1 MSISEPF
8 IRRPI
13 ATALL
18 ALGMALAGIV
28 AYVALPVAPLP
39 SVDLP
44 TIVVGANQ
52 PGADPATMASSVT
65 APLERRLGA
74 IAGVS
79 EMTSTSSLGGASI
92 VVQFDLSRS
101 IEGAARDVQA
111 AINAAGTDL
120 PAGLPFPPYL
130 RKANPGDAPVL
141 ILAMTSDTVSPGA
154 VYDAADSV
162 VSPRI
167 AQVPGVSQVIIA
179 GAEQPAIRVS
189 VNPAAARAAGLG
201 LEDIRLAITRN
212 HVNQPTGLIE
222 GRDQSAA
229 ITVNDRLNT
238 PADFGAIVVKAADGA
253 IVRLS
258 AVADVALDVRDRRQ
272 GGSFDGRPAVLMIIF
287 KQADANVIE
296 VVDAIQS
303 LMPQL
308 QRWLPGGVAVRTVRD
323 RSETIRASV
332 HDVQRTLLISIVL
345 VVAVVAVF
353 LRRASAVAAAGAAV
367 PLSLLGTLAVMWLV
381 GYSLDNL
388 SLMALT
394 ISVGFVVDDA
404 IVMIENMARLMERG
418 MKPMQAA
425 LVGARQIG
433 STVVSITVSLIAV
446 FIPLLFMG
454 GIVGRLFREFSAT
467 LAVAVAISGIVS
479 LTLTPMMAAH
489 LARATPR
496 PPGLLARNFDR
507 GMEALVTGYL
517 WSLAHVL
524 RFRRLALLATLG
536 LIGLT
541 VWLYTVV
548 PKGFFPDQDSGLIIA
563 TTRAPPDTSFQAM
576 QRMQEQVVAV
586 VLQDA
591 AIAGIGSS
599 VGGGGG
605 NASVSQG
612 RLFISLKPLAERP
625 GITAAQVID
634 RIRRPLGA
642 IPGIQTFMR
651 AVQDVGFGGR
661 AGNAQYQFVLL
672 SPDLE
677 GLETWSEALVRRLR
691 TVPGLT
697 DVSSDQQRAG
707 LVARLTIDREAAARL
722 GVSVQAIDAALNS
735 AFAQRQVAILYRTRN
750 QYRVILEVD
759 RRGAQHPE
767 QIDDIFVPGPGGRM
781 IPLNALVQLER
792 TTAPLSVSH
801 QGQFPA
807 ATITFN
813 LGPGISLGDTAAA
826 VEQASRD
833 VGLPATMRTEFA
845 GNARAFQSFSRDQP
859 LLILAALLTIY
870 IVLGVLYE
878 HLLHPITI
886 LSTLPTAG
894 IGALLAL
901 LVTGTPFGIIA
912 LIGVILLMGIVK
924 KNAIMLVDFALEHER
939 SQGVG
944 GMTAILEACR
954 ERFRPI
960 LMTTLA
966 AVFGAVPLA
975 LASGA
980 GSELR
985 QPLGVTIIG
994 GLLLSQILT
1003 LYTTPVVYLAL
1014 DGLGGGRR
1022 RALAAAPAEYQS
1034 PRGKIREKRRPRR
1047 VAPPPRCTTGRNA

>member
-13 ATALL
+13 ATTLL
-18 ALGMALAGIV
+18 SIGIALAGFV
-28 AYVALPVAPLP
+28 AYFSLPVAPLP

-44 TIVVGANQ
+44 TIVVSASQ
-52 PGADPATMASSVT
+52 PGADPATMSSSVA

-74 IAGVS
+74 IAGVT
-79 EMTSTSSLGGASI
+79 EMTSTSSLGSASI

-101 IEGAARDVQA
+101 VEGAARDVQA
-111 AINAAGTDL
+111 AINAAGSDL
-120 PAGLPFPPYL
+120 PAGLPSPPNF

-141 ILAMTSDTVSPGA
+141 IMSMAAGTVSPGA

-162 VSPRI
+162 VAPRI
-167 AQVPGVSQVIIA
+167 AQVPGVAQVVIA
-179 GAEQPAIRVS
+179 GAEQPAIRVT
-189 VNPAAARAAGLG
+189 VNPAAAKSAGVG
-201 LEDIRLAITRN
+201 LEALRQAIANNNVT
-212 HVNQPTGLIE
+212 QATGLID
-222 GRDQSAA
+222 GTHQSAA
-229 ITVNDRLNT
+229 IMANDRLNT
-238 PADFGAIVVKAADGA
+238 PEDYGRIIVKSSNGS
-253 IVRLS
+253 IVRVNS
-258 AVADVALDVRDRRQ
+258 VARVDLDVRDRRQ
-272 GGSFDGRPAVLMIIF
+272 GGSVDGRPAVMMIIF
-287 KQADANVIE
+287 KQSDANVIE
-296 VVDAIQS
+296 VVDGIQK

-308 QRWLPGGVAVRTVRD
+308 QRWLPGGVVVSTIRD

-332 HDVQRTLLISIVL
+332 HEVQQTLLISIALVIG
-345 VVAVVAVF
+345 VVALF
-353 LRRASAVAAAGAAV
+353 LGRTSAVASAAASV
-367 PLSLLGTLAVMWLV
+367 PLSLLGTLAVMWLL

-418 MKPMQAA
+418 MKPFQAA
-425 LVGARQIG
+425 LEGAKQIG
-433 STVVSITVSLIAV
+433 FTVVSITVSLIAV

-467 LAVAVAISGIVS
+467 LAIAVGISGVVS

-489 LARATPR
+489 LARSGPYR
-496 PPGLLARNFDR
+496 PGRIIRAVDAA
-507 GMEALVTGYL
+507 MEAMTNGYL
-517 WSLAHVL
+517 WSLRHVL
-524 RFRRLALLATLG
+524 RFRRIMLVVTLG

-541 VWLYTVV
+541 VWLYMIV
-548 PKGFFPDQDSGLIIA
+548 PKGFFPDQDTGLVMG
-563 TTRAPPDTSFQAM
+563 TTRGPPETSFQSM
-576 QRMQEQVVAV
+576 QQMQERVVAV
-586 VLQDA
+586 VMRDPA
-591 AIAGIGSS
+591 VAGIASS

-605 NASVSQG
+605 NSSVSQG
-612 RLFISLKPLAERP
+612 RLFISLKPLAER
-625 GITAAQVID
+625 GNVTANQVID
-634 RIRRPLGA
+634 RLRRLLGSL
-642 IPGIQTFMR
+642 PGMQVFLR
-651 AVQDVGFGGR
+651 SVQDIGIGGR
-661 AGNAQYQFVLL
+661 AGNAQFQFVLL
-672 SPDLE
+672 SPDLD
-677 GLETWSEALVRRLR
+677 GLEVWAEVLVQKLR

-707 LVARLTIDREAAARL
+707 LVTRLEIDRQAAARL
-722 GVSVQAIDAALNS
+722 GVSVSAVATALNNGFS
-735 AFAQRQVAILYRTRN
+735 QRQVSIIYRARN
-750 QYRVILEVD
+750 QYRVILELEPGLQQYPEQVD
-759 RRGAQHPE
+759 DIYVPGAGGAQ
-767 QIDDIFVPGPGGRM
+767 VPLSSVVR
-781 IPLNALVQLER
+781 LSR
-792 TTAPLSVSH
+792 STAPLAVTH

-807 ATITFN
+807 ATLTFN
-813 LGPGISLGDTAAA
+813 LAPGMSLGQAAAA
-826 VEQASRD
+826 VEQAARE
-833 VGLPATMRTEFA
+833 VGLPDGMRTEFA
-845 GNARAFQSFSRDQP
+845 GNARAFQSFARDQP
-859 LLILAALLTIY
+859 MLILAALLTIY

-901 LVTGTPFGIIA
+901 IVTGTPFTVIA

-939 SQGVG
+939 AEGIG
-944 GMTAILEACR
+944 GMEAILAACR

-985 QPLGVTIIG
+985 QPLGVAIIG
-994 GLLLSQILT
+994 GLLLSQLLT

-1014 DGLGGGRR
+1014 DGFGRKKPR
-1022 RALAAAPAEYQS
+1022 PASALAPAE
-1034 PRGKIREKRRPRR
+1034 
-1047 VAPPPRCTTGRNA
+1047 